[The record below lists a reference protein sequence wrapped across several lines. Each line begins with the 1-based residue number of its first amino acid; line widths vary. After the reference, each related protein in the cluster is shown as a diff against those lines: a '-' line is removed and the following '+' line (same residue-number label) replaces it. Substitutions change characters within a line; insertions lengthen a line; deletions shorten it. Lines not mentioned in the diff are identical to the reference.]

1 MIPDMMSCRGERL
14 AARQPEGGPAGP
26 GERGADGAGVR
37 GTVCSVWDAAGVDLG
52 RDYCGVGGGSVK
64 LIKMTA
70 VERLK
75 ESDRGLREAI
85 AWASGYIEECGK
97 TNLSAVY
104 KVKDVSELL
113 NYFYQLMRDGR

>member
-1 MIPDMMSCRGERL
+1 MKIM
-14 AARQPEGGPAGP
+14 
-26 GERGADGAGVR
+26 
-37 GTVCSVWDAAGVDLG
+37 
-52 RDYCGVGGGSVK
+52 
-64 LIKMTA
+64 KMTA

-85 AWASGYIEECGK
+85 AWAAGYIEEGSK
-97 TNLSAVY
+97 TNPSAVY

>member
-1 MIPDMMSCRGERL
+1 M
-14 AARQPEGGPAGP
+14 
-26 GERGADGAGVR
+26 
-37 GTVCSVWDAAGVDLG
+37 
-52 RDYCGVGGGSVK
+52 K

-85 AWASGYIEECGK
+85 AWTAGYIEEGSK
-97 TNLSAVY
+97 TNPSAVY
-104 KVKDVSELL
+104 RSQDVSELL

>member
-1 MIPDMMSCRGERL
+1 M
-14 AARQPEGGPAGP
+14 
-26 GERGADGAGVR
+26 
-37 GTVCSVWDAAGVDLG
+37 
-52 RDYCGVGGGSVK
+52 K

-85 AWASGYIEECGK
+85 AWTAGYIEEGSK
-97 TNLSAVY
+97 TNPSAVY

>member
-1 MIPDMMSCRGERL
+1 M
-14 AARQPEGGPAGP
+14 
-26 GERGADGAGVR
+26 
-37 GTVCSVWDAAGVDLG
+37 
-52 RDYCGVGGGSVK
+52 K

-85 AWASGYIEECGK
+85 AWTSGYIEESAK
-97 TNLSAVY
+97 TNPSAVY

-113 NYFYQLMRDGR
+113 NYFYQLMREEGRCNDVKSMY

>member
-1 MIPDMMSCRGERL
+1 M
-14 AARQPEGGPAGP
+14 
-26 GERGADGAGVR
+26 
-37 GTVCSVWDAAGVDLG
+37 
-52 RDYCGVGGGSVK
+52 K

-85 AWASGYIEECGK
+85 AWASGYIEECAQ
-97 TNLSAVY
+97 TNPSAVY

>member
-1 MIPDMMSCRGERL
+1 M
-14 AARQPEGGPAGP
+14 
-26 GERGADGAGVR
+26 
-37 GTVCSVWDAAGVDLG
+37 
-52 RDYCGVGGGSVK
+52 K
-64 LIKMTA
+64 LIKLTA

-85 AWASGYIEECGK
+85 AWASGYIEECAK
-97 TNLSAVY
+97 TNPSAVY

>member
-1 MIPDMMSCRGERL
+1 
-14 AARQPEGGPAGP
+14 
-26 GERGADGAGVR
+26 VR
-37 GTVCSVWDAAGVDLG
+37 
-52 RDYCGVGGGSVK
+52 RVK

-85 AWASGYIEECGK
+85 AWTAGYIEEGSK
-97 TNLSAVY
+97 TNPSAVY
-104 KVKDVSELL
+104 RAQDVSELL